1 MSSFAYE
8 PSEEVPS
15 LLTFLCFFKLFFLQD
30 NTYSENEGCGG
41 KTYYPQ
47 GTTANS
53 NAIFCI
59 FSAGPLN
66 IIVYQSVLLRSS

>member
-30 NTYSENEGCGG
+30 NIYSENEGGG
-41 KTYYPQ
+41 VGRLITLKGQ
-47 GTTANS
+47 
-53 NAIFCI
+53 
-59 FSAGPLN
+59 
-66 IIVYQSVLLRSS
+66 